1 MDWDLYLDSWDRQ
14 EQNAYHEFMV
24 VMQADEDHGFN
35 LERLELSGNA
45 TDPRWY
51 WWDSHSTMS
60 LAVHNLELRRPE
72 INLEDYQ
79 TDEWLDD
86 EEEVEEDFNE
96 PEDNRDAEDMSTEEE
111 NTDYNAESGD
121 TTNITV
127 QAPAEGGCSTTGNRT
142 QPWGLILALGLVAMG
157 RRQDD

>member
-1 MDWDLYLDSWDRQ
+1 
-14 EQNAYHEFMV
+14 
-24 VMQADEDHGFN
+24 
-35 LERLELSGNA
+35 
-45 TDPRWY
+45 
-51 WWDSHSTMS
+51 MS

-142 QPWGLILALGLVAMG
+142 QPWGLILALGLVVSAVVKTTDSFLP
-157 RRQDD
+157 RRGDMASPCHPVSIWIHP